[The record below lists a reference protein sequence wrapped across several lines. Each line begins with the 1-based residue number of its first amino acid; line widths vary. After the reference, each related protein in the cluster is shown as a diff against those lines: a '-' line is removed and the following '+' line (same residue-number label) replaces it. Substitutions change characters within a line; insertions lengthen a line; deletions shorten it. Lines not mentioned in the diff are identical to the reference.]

1 MEITIMF
8 QQSEFLVFLVFYPVN
23 LDLVINELVHVGD
36 HGAALDVHQDEA
48 GDDLSLKGR
57 VSYCCGARVDI
68 KLVLNASILF
78 VCPILN

>member
-1 MEITIMF
+1 M
-8 QQSEFLVFLVFYPVN
+8 LVLYPVN

-48 GDDLSLKGR
+48 GDDLSLKDR